1 MSVVLDAKACLLGKE
16 RGERGARGR
25 RGKKGNIVEG
35 NIFEGM
41 KGEEKGRYAR
51 TGGEE
56 GDIWTDFSAAG
67 DQFYWR

>member
-1 MSVVLDAKACLLGKE
+1 V
-16 RGERGARGR
+16 RGEREDG
-25 RGKKGNIVEG
+25 GKKREMLWRETF
-35 NIFEGM
+35 FEGM